1 MSGIPQHV
9 DVFGTDEMRLILALH
24 RLLRSIR
31 RVVPPSSGLSPAHL
45 MVLSIL
51 LEHGPSRIGQLAQLV
66 PCSQPTA
73 TTLVGQLERDGRVRK
88 DPDPTDGRAVR
99 ISITA
104 LGKEQM
110 ISLACGEAELLGDRL
125 AALSDVDRKVIH
137 EAIPLLGKLSD
148 DVL

>member
-1 MSGIPQHV
+1 MAGIPQNV

-51 LEHGPSRIGQLAQLV
+51 LEHGPTRIGQLAQLV

-88 DPDPTDGRAVR
+88 NPDPDDGRAVR
-99 ISITA
+99 ISITPT
-104 LGKEQM
+104 GREQM
-110 ISLACGEAELLGDRL
+110 ISLACGEADLLAERL
-125 AALSDVDRKVIH
+125 TTLSDVDRKLIH
-137 EAIPLLGKLSD
+137 EVIPLLGKLAE
-148 DVL
+148 DV